1 MPQYCF
7 PLVYWVTIEFEASDK
22 NKTNLAITRVIL
34 RAIKEKRAILTGPV
48 HERPPWRPLTHTMM
62 VIVNDVYNME
72 NEAYDKA
79 EQLVKDMVPRI
90 VTHGLPFTHQN
101 VFGM

>member
-1 MPQYCF
+1 MPGYCF
-7 PLVYWVTIEFEASDK
+7 PLVHWVTIEFEASDK
-22 NKTNLAITRVIL
+22 SKSHKAILRIML

-48 HERPPWRPLTHTMM
+48 HERPPWRPYSYTMM

-79 EQLVKDMVPRI
+79 EKLVKDMIPRV
-90 VTHGLPFTHQN
+90 VTHGLPFNHQN
-101 VFGM
+101 IFGM